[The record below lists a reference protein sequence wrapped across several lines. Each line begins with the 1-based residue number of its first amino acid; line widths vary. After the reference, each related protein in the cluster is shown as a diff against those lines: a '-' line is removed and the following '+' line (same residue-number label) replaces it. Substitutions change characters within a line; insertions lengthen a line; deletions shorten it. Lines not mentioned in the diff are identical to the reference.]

1 MRHLYL
7 TAVAVLVTL
16 TAGCSEGDLLTA
28 PTPSAR
34 VDGTWSLVQ
43 VTSGSLSLT
52 EAKAASR
59 FVLTLAG
66 DRALLKADCNTC
78 AGDFRLDNDVISLSL
93 QACTPRVL
101 PEFAAR
107 YAGHAGRGRLAHR
120 APRRQP
126 PSVQLV
132 ARRYSLRTL
141 GSRRHVRP
149 TGSTRCAVGLA

>member
-7 TAVAVLVTL
+7 TAVAVLVAL

-93 QACTPRVL
+93 QACTRAFCQSSPLDTQVTQAVDGSHTVRL
-101 PEFAAR
+101 DASRLQFSSS
-107 YAGHAGRGRLAHR
+107 RGEIRFER
-120 APRRQP
+120 
-126 PSVQLV
+126 
-132 ARRYSLRTL
+132 
-141 GSRRHVRP
+141 
-149 TGSTRCAVGLA
+149 